1 MISEAKCINKTCN
14 ICYEEMPSFH
24 CSQCSFVICNT
35 CKSAMSQL
43 NIDNKCSQCRK
54 EKPWL
59 KAYELNSEISN
70 NMDETNIP
78 VHIYQDNDCSC
89 KIKITDYL
97 KKFCYLFT
105 AIQFITLLGY
115 IWSNIDG
122 SIIHINNFKIQT
134 RLVFFFLNG
143 LLVSLALIII
153 FFVIMII
160 IVQCTI
166 KINRQPINV

>member
-1 MISEAKCINKTCN
+1 
-14 ICYEEMPSFH
+14 
-24 CSQCSFVICNT
+24 
-35 CKSAMSQL
+35 MSQL

-70 NMDETNIP
+70 NIDETNIP
-78 VHIYQDNDCSC
+78 VYIYQDNNSSC
-89 KIKITDYL
+89 KIKITNYL

-122 SIIHINNFKIQT
+122 SISHINNFKIQI

-143 LLVSLALIII
+143 LLVSLALFMI
-153 FFVIMII
+153 FFVIMIVF
-160 IVQCTI
+160 VQCI
-166 KINRQPINV
+166 MKNRRQTLIV

>member
-14 ICYEEMPSFH
+14 ICYEEIPSFH

-43 NIDNKCSQCRK
+43 NIDNNCSQCRK

-105 AIQFITLLGY
+105 VIQFITFLGY

-122 SIIHINNFKIQT
+122 SINQLNNFKIET
-134 RLVFFFLNG
+134 RLVFYFLNG
-143 LLVSLALIII
+143 ILITLAFIIVIFVILIIT
-153 FFVIMII
+153 VQCCKKNNRQTI
-160 IVQCTI
+160 IV
-166 KINRQPINV
+166 